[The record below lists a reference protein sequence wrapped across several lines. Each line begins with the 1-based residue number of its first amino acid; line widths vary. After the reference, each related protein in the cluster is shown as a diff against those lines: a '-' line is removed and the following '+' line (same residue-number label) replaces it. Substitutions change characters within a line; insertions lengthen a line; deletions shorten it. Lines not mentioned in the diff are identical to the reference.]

1 MYNLHINIINKL
13 YMLSKIISFVIVL
26 FIFIY
31 IARQYSKQGCS
42 SVNMP
47 LITGIGKMDKKFDY
61 PIRDFYIKSS
71 YNSCASGQFKN
82 DWVDLCALDNVI
94 KQGCRVLDFEIYSVN
109 DKAVVAVSN
118 STKFTEKGTYNSI
131 PLESVIKH
139 ISENAISQSMSTN
152 TCPNSNDPLFLHFKI
167 KSEHIEIYDAL
178 ADCLVEYLDGWL
190 LPSEYSYENHGNN
203 LGMTSI
209 KNLLG
214 KVIIMIDKVD
224 GMKIKQSKL
233 DELVNILGNS
243 AFLRSLYYNDVVHTP
258 DMDELIDFNKKN
270 MTICYPNL
278 SYKSDN
284 YNSSIT
290 MQYAVQMSAMCYQT
304 QDTFLEAYNTLFNS
318 SGYAFILKPE
328 KFRYIPVVVEDVPPI
343 DPELSYGYKTH
354 QTNYYKFNL

>member
-1 MYNLHINIINKL
+1 MI
-13 YMLSKIISFVIVL
+13 SKIIGLCIVILV
-26 FIFIY
+26 FIY

-47 LITGIGKMDKKFDY
+47 LITGIGKGDANFDY
-61 PIRDFYIKSS
+61 LLRDFYIKSS

-82 DWVDLCALDNVI
+82 DWVDLCALNNAI

-131 PLESVIKH
+131 PLNDVIKY
-139 ISENAISQSMSTN
+139 ISENAISQSMSTS
-152 TCPNSNDPLFLHFKI
+152 TCPNSNDPLILHFRI
-167 KSEHIEIYDAL
+167 KSEHIEIYNEL
-178 ADCLVEYLDGWL
+178 ADSIVEHLDNWL
-190 LPSEYSYENHGNN
+190 LPSEYSYENNGNN
-203 LGMTSI
+203 LGIAPI
-209 KNLLG
+209 KKLLG

-233 DELVNILGNS
+233 AELVNILGNS

-258 DMDELIDFNKKN
+258 DMDELIDYNQKN

-290 MQYAVQMSAMCYQT
+290 MQYGVQMSAMCFQT
-304 QDTFLEAYNTLFNS
+304 NDTFLQAYNTLFNS
-318 SGYAFILKPE
+318 SGYAFILKPS
-328 KFRYIPVVVEDVPPI
+328 KFRYVPVEVADAPPI
-343 DPELSYGYKTH
+343 DPSLSYGYTTH